1 MKRYCI
7 LLGVLLL
14 TIGAF
19 STEGPYAQRSA
30 TVMVLPFDVYAS
42 EEFQY
47 LREELPKILG
57 ERLQDSGAAVAAPVL
72 GATADDEAQLRQVGR
87 SAGSDYVIWG
97 SITWIG
103 QRFSI
108 DVRMLDSFGTTPP
121 KVFNEEGEGIENLSS
136 RVSDLTQR
144 LKVDIMGLVVVEAVR
159 VEGNNRIETDAI
171 QKAIRIQPGDIF
183 SAKAV
188 NDDLKSV
195 HGLGY
200 FDDVRV
206 DTIDVPEGKTLI
218 FRVKEKPT
226 IRGIRIKGNDIYD
239 DEAVL
244 QSLTVG
250 TGAVLNLTNVRSS
263 IERIEE
269 LYEEKNYHNAQVDY
283 AVEPLDNNQVNLVFD
298 INEGSKV
305 RIKSIDFEG
314 NEAFSDKK
322 LRKVMETKEKGL
334 FSWITSSG
342 ELDEERLAQDVVR
355 VQQYYQSQGYISARV
370 SEPIVV
376 FEEDWIDVTLKV
388 SEGER
393 YRLGEVKFSGDLIQS
408 EEDLRKSL
416 EITESEY
423 FNRELLQKDILSLQ
437 DVYGNEGFA
446 YADVR
451 PKIDQDNVNLK
462 VDVDYTIEKGKPV
475 YFDEIIIGGNTKT
488 RDKVIRRQLRVY
500 EQELYNGS
508 ELKSG
513 IQRLHRL
520 DYFQDI
526 KVNTVRGEADDTM
539 TLKID
544 VEEKPT
550 GMVSFGGGFSSVD
563 SLFGVV
569 SVDERN
575 LFGRGQLLGVKA
587 QLGGSSTR
595 YDLRF
600 TEPWLFDIPLA
611 ASVSAYKWKYEF
623 DEYDKDSI
631 GSALSLGYPVFKH
644 TRFTAT
650 YELDLTDIDIT
661 DEKNVSSNI
670 QKLEGENLK
679 SAVAGTLRY
688 DTTNDNFN
696 PTRGQFYSLTNE
708 YAGFGGDIGYYKVS
722 GESGWYIPFFDF
734 LTGVVKF
741 KGGYVTGTKNGIL
754 PDYERFYIGGINT
767 IRGVD
772 RDDINPRE
780 KDRNNNSALIGGN
793 RFVVINLE
801 LVFPISKD
809 IGLMGLAFLDT
820 GDSYDNGEDFDPSS
834 FVRTVGGGIR
844 WFSPF
849 GPLRLEYGH
858 VIESGDTDAT
868 GGKFEFS
875 IGRTF

>member
-1 MKRYCI
+1 MKRFCI
-7 LLGVLLL
+7 FLSILLL
-14 TIGAF
+14 TIGVF
-19 STEGPYAQRSA
+19 SIEALYAQQNA

-42 EEFQY
+42 EELQY

-57 ERLQDSGAAVAAPVL
+57 DRLQDSGASIVAPEL
-72 GATADDEAQLRQVGR
+72 GATAGDEVLLRQVGR

-108 DVRMLDSFGTTPP
+108 DVRMLDTFGNAPP
-121 KVFNEEGEGIENLSS
+121 QVFSEEGEGIETLSS
-136 RVSDLTQR
+136 RVSELTQR
-144 LKVDIMGLVVVEAVR
+144 LKVDILGLVVVEGVR
-159 VEGNNRIETDAI
+159 VEGNDRIETDAI
-171 QKAIRIQPGDIF
+171 QKVIRIQPGDIF

-188 NDDLKSV
+188 NEDLKSV

-206 DTIDVPEGKTLI
+206 DTIDVPDGKTLI

-226 IRGIRIKGNDIYD
+226 IRGIRVKGNDIYD
-239 DEAVL
+239 DEAVR

-250 TGAVLNLTNVRSS
+250 TGSVLNLTNVRSS

-269 LYEEKNYHNAQVDY
+269 LYEEKNYHNARIDY
-283 AVEPLDNNQVNLVFD
+283 TVEPLDNNQVNLVFD
-298 INEGSKV
+298 INEGTKV
-305 RIKSIDFEG
+305 RIKSIEFEG
-314 NEAFSDKK
+314 NEAYSDKK
-322 LRKVMETKEKGL
+322 LRKIMETKEKGL

-355 VQQYYQSQGYISARV
+355 VQQYYQSQGYINARV
-370 SEPIVV
+370 SEPTVV

-393 YRLGEVKFSGDLIQS
+393 YRLGNVKISGDLIKS
-408 EEDLRKSL
+408 EEDLEKPL
-416 EITESEY
+416 EITKSEY

-437 DVYGNEGFA
+437 DVYGDEGFA

-462 VDVDYTIEKGKPV
+462 VNVDFAIEKGKLV

-500 EQELYNGS
+500 EQELFKGS
-508 ELKSG
+508 ELKNG

-526 KVNTVRGEADDTM
+526 KVNTVRGESDDTM

-587 QLGGSSTR
+587 QFGGSSTR
-595 YDLRF
+595 YDVRF
-600 TEPWLFDIPLA
+600 TEPWLFDIPL
-611 ASVSAYKWKYEF
+611 SGSISAYKWKYEF

-650 YELDLTDIDIT
+650 YELDVTDIDIT
-661 DEKNVSSNI
+661 DRKRVSSNI
-670 QKLEGENLK
+670 KKLEGENLK
-679 SAVAGTLRY
+679 SAISGLLRF

-696 PTRGQFYSLTNE
+696 PTRGQIYALTNE

-722 GESGWYIPFFDF
+722 GETGWFIPF
-734 LTGVVKF
+734 
-741 KGGYVTGTKNGIL
+741 
-754 PDYERFYIGGINT
+754 
-767 IRGVD
+767 
-772 RDDINPRE
+772 
-780 KDRNNNSALIGGN
+780 
-793 RFVVINLE
+793 
-801 LVFPISKD
+801 
-809 IGLMGLAFLDT
+809 
-820 GDSYDNGEDFDPSS
+820 
-834 FVRTVGGGIR
+834 
-844 WFSPF
+844 
-849 GPLRLEYGH
+849 
-858 VIESGDTDAT
+858 
-868 GGKFEFS
+868 S
-875 IGRTF
+875 IF